1 MIYDDLGETDDY
13 NDDNI
18 DVDNDDGGD
27 MMNMVVFLLNHH
39 SPMYCAH

>member
-18 DVDNDDGGD
+18 DVDND
-27 MMNMVVFLLNHH
+27 MMNVVVFLMKHH
-39 SPMYCAH
+39 SPMYSAH